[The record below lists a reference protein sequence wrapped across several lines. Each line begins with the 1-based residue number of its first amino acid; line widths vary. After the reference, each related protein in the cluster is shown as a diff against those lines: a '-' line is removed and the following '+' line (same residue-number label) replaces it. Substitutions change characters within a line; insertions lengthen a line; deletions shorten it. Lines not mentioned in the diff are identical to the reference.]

1 MTVPAVDAV
10 VGDVVHVAEL
20 QRLLDEDVLP
30 GDVSRSGDDDRQ
42 KDEAAHKGKKPEN
55 ADLGECVGAAMEYL
69 RHLTLVGPTRRAEST
84 QTGCCGG

>member
-30 GDVSRSGDDDRQ
+30 GDVSRPGDDDRQ
-42 KDEAAHKGKKPEN
+42 EDEAHHKGKKPEN

-69 RHLTLVGPTRRAEST
+69 RHLTLAGPTRRLKSS
-84 QTGCCGG
+84 QTDCCGG